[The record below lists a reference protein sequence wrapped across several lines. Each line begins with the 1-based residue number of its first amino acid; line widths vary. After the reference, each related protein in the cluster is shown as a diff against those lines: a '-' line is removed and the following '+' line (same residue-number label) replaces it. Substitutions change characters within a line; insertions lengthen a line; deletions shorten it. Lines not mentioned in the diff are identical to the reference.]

1 MSLFGRFHVTLH
13 RKETQYFTNVGNRIK
28 LLLAFFVQLVVI
40 FMIARGLFI
49 GINHGLYAGISSHDL
64 WLMFRHG
71 LGMDMSMAGYFTVI
85 PGLLAVASVF
95 AGQRML
101 RIIDRTLCIYC
112 WLTGFVIALATT
124 ADTILYPYWGFKL
137 DTTPLFYFLSA
148 PASAMASA
156 TLWQALGGM
165 AMLLLFTA
173 LYAILLCVW
182 LKIFPQ
188 KPVTRS
194 KAAAATVITVLT
206 AALFLPM
213 RGGITVSTMNLSNAY
228 FSSDQKLNHGAVNPL
243 FSFMYSAT
251 HQNNFAGQ
259 FAYFTDEE
267 AESILKN
274 FSLSAATADSIAPVT
289 LSTDR
294 PDLFIV
300 ILESFSTHLMPSLG
314 GDSVA
319 MNLDSIARNG
329 VCFTNLYASSFR
341 TDRALPAVLSGY
353 PGQPTTSIMKFVE
366 KTDRLPSL
374 PRTLK
379 QNGYELAYYYGGD
392 VNFTNMKA
400 YLVSAGFDKIVA
412 DKDFPVSERL
422 SKWGVHDDKV
432 FSRQLSDLQRAP
444 AGQRPRLTVVQT
456 SSSHEPFQVPYTSG
470 HSNERLNAFA
480 YADNSLGRWLDSLS
494 SMPRWDSTL
503 VVIVPDHYSVW
514 PRNLTKTE
522 ERHHVP
528 LVLTGGAI
536 TSGPAHIDNAAA
548 QTDIA
553 ATILTLL
560 GLDTSEFPFS
570 NNALS
575 TSSPHMA
582 FFSEP
587 EFASIVTDND
597 TATISVA
604 TGEALCGRSE
614 TVKAVKAYL
623 QVLYNDIQ
631 NR

>member
-1 MSLFGRFHVTLH
+1 M
-13 RKETQYFTNVGNRIK
+13 GNRIK
-28 LLLAFFVQLVVI
+28 RLLAIFVQLVII

-49 GINHGLYAGISSHDL
+49 CINHDLYAEVSRHDI
-64 WLMFRHG
+64 WQMFRHG
-71 LGMDMSMAGYFTVI
+71 LGMDMSMAGYFAII
-85 PGLLAVASVF
+85 PGLLAIASVF
-95 AGQRML
+95 AGQRIL
-101 RIIDRTLCIYC
+101 AILDRTLYIYC
-112 WLTGFVIALATT
+112 SLTGFIIALATT

-137 DTTPLFYFLSA
+137 DTTPLFYFLSS

-156 TLWQALGGM
+156 TLWQALGG
-165 AMLLLFTA
+165 L
-173 LYAILLCVW
+173 AILLFFSVFYAVSLCVW
-182 LKIFPQ
+182 VRIFPQ
-188 KPVTRS
+188 KPIIGNKAVT
-194 KAAAATVITVLT
+194 ATILTILT
-206 AALFLPM
+206 AALFLPI
-213 RGGITVSTMNLSNAY
+213 RGGVTVSTMNLSNAY
-228 FSSDQKLNHGAVNPL
+228 FSHDQKLNHGAVNPL

-251 HQNNFAGQ
+251 HQNDFSGQ
-259 FAYFTDEE
+259 FAYFTNEE
-267 AESILKN
+267 ADSTLKS
-274 FSLSAATADSIAPVT
+274 FSRSATTADSIAPVT

-294 PDLFIV
+294 PDIYIV

-314 GDSVA
+314 GDSIA
-319 MNLDSIARNG
+319 MNLDSVARNG

-379 QNGYELAYYYGGD
+379 QNGYELSYYYGGD

-432 FSRQLSDLQRAP
+432 FSRQLADLRRDTDRQH
-444 AGQRPRLTVVQT
+444 PRLTVVQT
-456 SSSHEPFQVPYTSG
+456 SSSHEPFQVPYTSR

-480 YADNSLGRWLDSLS
+480 YADHSFGCWLDTLS
-494 SMPRWDSTL
+494 TMPRWDSTL

-514 PRNLTKTE
+514 PRNLTAAE

-536 TSGPAHIDNAAA
+536 TSGPARIDNVAA

-553 ATILTLL
+553 ATVLTLL

-570 NNALS
+570 NDALS
-575 TSSPHMA
+575 SSSPRMA

-604 TGEALCGRSE
+604 TGEALCGRPE
-614 TVKAVKAYL
+614 TIKAVKAYL
-623 QVLYNDIQ
+623 QTLYNDIQ
-631 NR
+631 KR

>member
-1 MSLFGRFHVTLH
+1 M
-13 RKETQYFTNVGNRIK
+13 GNRIK
-28 LLLAFFVQLVVI
+28 RLLAIFVQLVII

-49 GINHGLYAGISSHDL
+49 CINHDLYAEVSRHDI
-64 WLMFRHG
+64 WQMFRHG
-71 LGMDMSMAGYFTVI
+71 LGMDMSMAGYFAII
-85 PGLLAVASVF
+85 PGLLAIASVF
-95 AGQRML
+95 AGQRIL
-101 RIIDRTLCIYC
+101 AILDRTLYIYC
-112 WLTGFVIALATT
+112 SLTGFIIALATT

-137 DTTPLFYFLSA
+137 DTTPLFYFLSS

-156 TLWQALGGM
+156 TLWQALGG
-165 AMLLLFTA
+165 L
-173 LYAILLCVW
+173 AILLFFSVFYAVSLCVW
-182 LKIFPQ
+182 VRIFPQ
-188 KPVTRS
+188 KPIIGNKAVT
-194 KAAAATVITVLT
+194 ATILTILT
-206 AALFLPM
+206 AALFLPI
-213 RGGITVSTMNLSNAY
+213 RGGVTVSTMNLSNAY
-228 FSSDQKLNHGAVNPL
+228 FSHDQKLNHGAVNPL

-251 HQNNFAGQ
+251 HQNDFSGQ
-259 FAYFTDEE
+259 FAYFTNEE
-267 AESILKN
+267 ADSTLKS
-274 FSLSAATADSIAPVT
+274 FSRSATTADSIAPVT

-294 PDLFIV
+294 PDIYIV

-314 GDSVA
+314 GDSIA
-319 MNLDSIARNG
+319 MNLDSVARNG

-379 QNGYELAYYYGGD
+379 QNGYELSYYYGGD

-412 DKDFPVSERL
+412 DKDFPVTERL

-432 FSRQLSDLQRAP
+432 FSRQLADLRRDTDRQH
-444 AGQRPRLTVVQT
+444 PRLTVVQT
-456 SSSHEPFQVPYTSG
+456 SSSHEPFQVPYTSR

-480 YADNSLGRWLDSLS
+480 YADHSLGCWLDTLS
-494 SMPRWDSTL
+494 TMPRWDSTL

-514 PRNLTKTE
+514 PRNLTAAE

-536 TSGPAHIDNAAA
+536 TSGPARIDNVAA

-553 ATILTLL
+553 ATVLTLL

-570 NNALS
+570 NDALS
-575 TSSPHMA
+575 SSSPRMA

-597 TATISVA
+597 TATINVA
-604 TGEALCGRSE
+604 TGEALCGRPE
-614 TVKAVKAYL
+614 TIKAVKAYL
-623 QVLYNDIQ
+623 QTLYNDIQ
-631 NR
+631 KR